1 MATSADKARYD
12 MEATMGL
19 SQMANIKQNI
29 PRCPECGFP
38 LTREIRWNDTGSKLM
53 LVCTNST
60 CSYMRPVPSTR

>member
-1 MATSADKARYD
+1 
-12 MEATMGL
+12 MGL

-38 LTREIRWNDTGSKLM
+38 LTREIRWDDAGSKLM